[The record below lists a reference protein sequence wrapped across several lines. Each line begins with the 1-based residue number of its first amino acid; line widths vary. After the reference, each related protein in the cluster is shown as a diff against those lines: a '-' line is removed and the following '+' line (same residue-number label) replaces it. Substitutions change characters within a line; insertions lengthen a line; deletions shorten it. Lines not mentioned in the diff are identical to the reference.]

1 MATSLGIHLQS
12 HGFDYVLLDGSA
24 KRYSVKKSGGA
35 VFRPE
40 DLQSSKKLGKLINDT
55 VKGGKV
61 DQVVVTLPASGVVMR
76 ELSLPFSDREKVM
89 QVLKFEIESELY
101 HLSFEDVIAD
111 FIELNDG
118 RATPTLLVSVLE
130 KDRVSSTL
138 DTMGGADW
146 DPPVVTLSHGS
157 LYTALQA
164 LPREPSEDAQLETYL
179 QIGSESS
186 LLLVLNPDGSLRATR
201 ALPMGWRE
209 LTRGLN
215 IAEAEAEIVP
225 PQSEDVPEEEGTTET
240 EDESATAK
248 SEDGED
254 AADAEVEEDENLALG
269 GDASL
274 PFGIG
279 FETALE
285 LASPTQMQEFLTRL
299 ASEVR
304 RGLIA
309 MGSSA
314 GPIYLLGAEIPGMEA
329 HLEARLGRDV
339 APLSLGID
347 GSDGGEP
354 DAVALGAAMRG
365 VGVDTAAMNFRQEEF
380 RYARGLER
388 VEGPLTLA
396 LVGLIMFFAFD
407 MAINF
412 KITQQIQKD
421 AETIY
426 TRANAKVEALNTE
439 VRDNEEYPDDWI
451 IKNNFAGTNIDEE
464 QRINLLSRRV
474 NEAKVQL
481 DALMGEAD
489 LEMPHS
495 CLEAWRLL
503 MDFLDQEMAD
513 YDGRWMIESLEF
525 TSMNASS
532 REEAHVKAQFG
543 ITLFSDGS
551 PNYIGRFD
559 RLVANLSSQDWAI
572 GSAELPSTEDV
583 EVGGGKTGSVTVKM
597 KAGKPAKEVD

>member
-1 MATSLGIHLQS
+1 MANSLGIHLQS

-40 DLQSSKKLGKLINDT
+40 DLQSSKKLGKLINET

-111 FIELNDG
+111 FIELDDG

-130 KDRVSSTL
+130 KERVSSTL

-164 LPREPSEDAQLETYL
+164 LPREGSGEGELETYL
-179 QIGSESS
+179 EIGSESS

-215 IAEAEAEIVP
+215 IAEADAEIV
-225 PQSEDVPEEEGTTET
+225 DALPEPE
-240 EDESATAK
+240 
-248 SEDGED
+248 
-254 AADAEVEEDENLALG
+254 AADAEESHEDGEESALAKTDQEDGEHEDADAEESLALG

-279 FETALE
+279 FEAALD
-285 LASPTQMQEFLTRL
+285 LASPTQVQEFLARL

-309 MGSSA
+309 LGSSA
-314 GPIYLLGAEIPGMEA
+314 GPIYLLGADIPGMEA
-329 HLEARLGRDV
+329 HLEARLGRNV
-339 APLSLGID
+339 APLSLGMD
-347 GSDGGEP
+347 GADGMEP
-354 DAVALGAAMRG
+354 DPVALGAAMRG
-365 VGVDTAAMNFRQEEF
+365 IGVDTAAMNFRQEEF

-396 LVGLIMFFAFD
+396 LVGLIVFFAFD

-412 KITQQIQKD
+412 KITQQVRKD
-421 AETIY
+421 AGAIY
-426 TRANAKVEALNTE
+426 ERANAKVESLNKQ
-439 VRDNEEYPDDWI
+439 VRDDEEYPDEWI
-451 IKNNFAGTNIDEE
+451 IKNDFAGTSVEE
-464 QRINLLSRRV
+464 AQRINLLSRRV
-474 NEAKVQL
+474 NDAKGQL
-481 DALMGEAD
+481 DALMGEAE
-489 LEMPHS
+489 LEMSHS

-503 MDFLDQEMAD
+503 MNFLEEEMGD
-513 YDGRWMIESLEF
+513 YDGKWMIESFEF

-543 ITLFSDGS
+543 ITLFPDGS
-551 PNYIGRFD
+551 GGFIGRFD
-559 RLVANLSSQDWAI
+559 RLLANLKGQEWVV
-572 GSAELPSTEDV
+572 GTPELPSTENA
-583 EVGGGKTGSVTVKM
+583 EVGGAKTGTVTVKL
-597 KAGKPAKEVD
+597 KAGKPKKES

>member
-1 MATSLGIHLQS
+1 MANSLGIHLQS

-24 KRYSVKKSGGA
+24 KRHSVKKSGGA

-130 KDRVSSTL
+130 KERISSAL
-138 DTMGGADW
+138 DTMSGADW

-157 LYTALQA
+157 LYTALQT
-164 LPREPSEDAQLETYL
+164 LPREASADAELETYL
-179 QIGSESS
+179 EIGSESS

-209 LTRGLN
+209 MTRGLN
-215 IAEAEAEIVP
+215 IAEADAEVVEALEEPEPVEAE
-225 PQSEDVPEEEGTTET
+225 EGAEA
-240 EDESATAK
+240 S
-248 SEDGED
+248 ED
-254 AADAEVEEDENLALG
+254 AALAKTEDKKNDEEDAEADELLALG

-279 FETALE
+279 FEAALE
-285 LASPTQMQEFLTRL
+285 LASPTQVTEFLARL
-299 ASEVR
+299 VSEVR

-309 MGSSA
+309 LGSSS
-314 GPIYLLGAEIPGMEA
+314 GPLYLLGADIPGMEA

-339 APLSLGID
+339 APLSLGLD
-347 GSDGGEP
+347 GPDGQEP
-354 DAVALGAAMRG
+354 DPVALGAAMRG
-365 VGVDTAAMNFRQEEF
+365 IGVETAAMNFRQEEF

-396 LVGLIMFFAFD
+396 LVGLIVFFAFD

-412 KITQQIQKD
+412 KITQQVRKD
-421 AETIY
+421 AGAIY
-426 TRANAKVEALNTE
+426 ARANEKVNVLNE
-439 VRDNEEYPDDWI
+439 QVREDEEYPDEWI
-451 IKNNFAGTNIDEE
+451 IKNDFAGTSVEE
-464 QRINLLSRRV
+464 AQRINLLMRRV
-474 NEAKVQL
+474 NDAKGQL
-481 DALMGEAD
+481 DALMGEAE

-495 CLEAWRLL
+495 SLEAWRLL
-503 MDFLDQEMAD
+503 MNFLEEEMMD
-513 YDGRWMIESLEF
+513 YDGKWMIESFEF

-543 ITLFSDGS
+543 ITLFPDGS
-551 PNYIGRFD
+551 GGFIGRFD
-559 RLVANLSSQDWAI
+559 RLLANLKAQEWVV
-572 GSAELPSTEDV
+572 GTPELPSTENA
-583 EVGGGKTGSVTVKM
+583 EVGGAKTGTVTVKLM
-597 KAGKPAKEVD
+597 AGKPKKES

>member
-40 DLQSSKKLGKLINDT
+40 DLQSSKRLGKLINDT
-55 VKGGKV
+55 VKAGKV

-130 KDRVSSTL
+130 KERVSSTL

-164 LPREPSEDAQLETYL
+164 LPREASDEDALETYL

-186 LLLVLNPDGSLRATR
+186 LLLVLNADGSLRATR

-215 IAEAEAEIVP
+215 VV
-225 PQSEDVPEEEGTTET
+225 D
-240 EDESATAK
+240 
-248 SEDGED
+248 
-254 AADAEVEEDENLALG
+254 ADAEVVGSLEEPAAEEGDSEEDAEAALATSESGGDEEEADAEADENLALG

-274 PFGIG
+274 PFGIS
-279 FETALE
+279 FEGALQM
-285 LASPTQMQEFLTRL
+285 ASDSQVQEFLARL

-309 MGSSA
+309 MGSSS
-314 GPIYLLGAEIPGMEA
+314 GPIYLMGAEIPGLEA
-329 HLEARLGRDV
+329 HLEARLGREV
-339 APLSLGID
+339 APLSLGIEAGD
-347 GSDGGEP
+347 GSEP
-354 DAVALGAAMRG
+354 DPVALGAAMRG
-365 VGVDTAAMNFRQEEF
+365 VGVDTASMNFRQEEF

-396 LVGLIMFFAFD
+396 LVGLIVFFAFD

-412 KITQQIQKD
+412 KVTQQIRRD
-421 AETIY
+421 ADAIY
-426 TRANAKVEALNTE
+426 EKANSKVARLNDQ
-439 VRDNEEYPDDWI
+439 VREDEEYPDAWI
-451 IKNNFAGTNIDEE
+451 IKNDFAGTNIEDS
-464 QRINLLSRRV
+464 QRINLLGRRV
-474 NEAKVQL
+474 NEAKIQL

-503 MDFLDQEMAD
+503 MNFLEEELAD
-513 YDGRWMIESLEF
+513 YDGKWMVESFEF

-532 REEAHVKAQFG
+532 REQAHVKAQFG
-543 ITLFSDGS
+543 ITLFPDGS
-551 PNYIGRFD
+551 GGFIGRFD
-559 RLVANLSSQDWAI
+559 RLLANLSKK
-572 GSAELPSTEDV
+572 GFVLGTPELPSTENA
-583 EVGGGKTGSVTVKM
+583 EVGGAKTGTVTVKM
-597 KAGKPAKEVD
+597 IAGKANKEVE

>member
-24 KRYSVKKSGGA
+24 KRYSVKKSGSA

-101 HLSFEDVIAD
+101 HLSFEDVVAD
-111 FIELNDG
+111 FIELSDG

-130 KDRVSSTL
+130 KERISSAL
-138 DTMGGADW
+138 GTMSGADW

-164 LPREPSEDAQLETYL
+164 LPREASAEAELETYL
-179 QIGSESS
+179 EIGSESS
-186 LLLVLNPDGSLRATR
+186 LLLVLNADGSLRATR

-215 IAEAEAEIVP
+215 IGEAEAET
-225 PQSEDVPEEEGTTET
+225 VPELPEASAE
-240 EDESATAK
+240 EDEDASEETALANTENREADSDK
-248 SEDGED
+248 EYAEDE
-254 AADAEVEEDENLALG
+254 ENLALG

-279 FETALE
+279 FDAALE
-285 LASPTQMQEFLTRL
+285 LASPTQIQEFLARL

-314 GPIYLLGAEIPGMEA
+314 GSIYLLGADIPGLEQ

-339 APLSLGID
+339 APLSLGMD
-347 GSDGGEP
+347 GADGNEP

-365 VGVDTAAMNFRQEEF
+365 IGVDTAAMNFRQEEF

-396 LVGLIMFFAFD
+396 LVGLIVFFAFD

-421 AETIY
+421 ANAIY
-426 TRANAKVEALNTE
+426 TKANERVERLNTR
-439 VRDNEEYPDDWI
+439 VRDDEEYPDEWI
-451 IKNNFAGTNIDEE
+451 IKNNFAGTEIDDA
-464 QRINLLSRRV
+464 QRINLLASRV
-474 NEAKVQL
+474 NAAKGQL
-481 DALMGEAD
+481 DALMGESD

-495 CLEAWRLL
+495 SLEAWRLL
-503 MDFLDQEMAD
+503 MNFLEEEMSD
-513 YDGRWMIESLEF
+513 YDGKWMIERFEF
-525 TSMNASS
+525 TSMNASA
-532 REEAHVKAQFG
+532 RQEAHVKAQFG
-543 ITLFSDGS
+543 ITLFPDGS
-551 PNYIGRFD
+551 GGFIGRFD
-559 RLVANLSSQDWAI
+559 RLVAELAKEDWVL
-572 GSAELPSTEDV
+572 GTPDLPSTENA
-583 EVGGGKTGSVTVKM
+583 ETGGAKTGTLTVLM
-597 KAGKPAKEVD
+597 KAGKPGKEEVE